1 MYKETHLRSV
11 IKTITWRVLATLTTM
26 SLVYIFIGDVTIALS
41 VGGFEVVLKLLIYFG
56 HERAWDRIKWGKKEI
71 KPMVI
76 WLTGLVRSGKT
87 EIAQAL
93 VEQLRKK
100 GHKVEHLD
108 GHTIRHLFPETGF
121 TREAVNEHIKRVG
134 YLAKKLEEQGVFVVA
149 SFVSPY
155 RESREFVKSITENY
169 KEVYISTPLEHC
181 IKNDPSG
188 LYDKAK
194 CGEIKNLPGIDV
206 KYEIPLNGTLSID
219 YSKVDKEIAAQMILK
234 QLINGNL

>member
-1 MYKETHLRSV
+1 MYKETHIRSV
-11 IKTITWRVLATLTTM
+11 IKTITWRVLATVTTM
-26 SLVYIFIGDVTIALS
+26 SLVYIFIGDITIALS
-41 VGGFEVVLKLLIYFG
+41 VGGIETILKLLIYFG

-87 EIAQAL
+87 EIAQVL
-93 VEQLRKK
+93 VEKLRKK
-100 GHKVEHLD
+100 GYKVEHLD

-155 RESREFVKSITENY
+155 KESREFVRSITENF

-188 LYDKAK
+188 LYKKAER
-194 CGEIKNLPGIDV
+194 GEIQNLPGINV
-206 KYEIPLNGTLSID
+206 KYEIPVNGAINID
-219 YSKVDKEIAAQMILK
+219 YSKMDKENAAQLILK
-234 QLINGNL
+234 SLEVMN